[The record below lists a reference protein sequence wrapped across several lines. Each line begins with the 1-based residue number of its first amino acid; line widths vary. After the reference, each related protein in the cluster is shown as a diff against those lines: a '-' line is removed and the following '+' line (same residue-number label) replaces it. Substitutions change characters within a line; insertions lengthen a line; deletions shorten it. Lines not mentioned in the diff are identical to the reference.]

1 MAGKYGLNQ
10 SPEKE
15 PRLCLQFQKL
25 KRQDMKRKLNCILLI
40 DDDPDDNMFHQIVLE
55 EMGIVNKIDIVVN
68 GLEAIAYLK
77 KENQTPPDLIF
88 LDINMPK
95 MNGWEFLEQYKH
107 LDVKQRARVI
117 IVILTTSANP
127 EDIKKARHIQEVT
140 GFETKPLS
148 KEMLTELLN
157 EHFREYL

>member
-1 MAGKYGLNQ
+1 M
-10 SPEKE
+10 
-15 PRLCLQFQKL
+15 R
-25 KRQDMKRKLNCILLI
+25 RKLNCILLV
-40 DDDPDDNMFHQIVLE
+40 DDDPDDNMFHQIILE
-55 EMGIVNKIDIVVN
+55 EMNIVNNIDIVVN

-77 KENQTPPDLIF
+77 QENRTPPELIF

-107 LDVKQRARVI
+107 LDANQKARVT

-127 EDIKKARHIQEVT
+127 DDIKKAKQIQEVT

-148 KEMLTELLN
+148 KEIMTDILN
-157 EHFREYL
+157 EHFQDYK